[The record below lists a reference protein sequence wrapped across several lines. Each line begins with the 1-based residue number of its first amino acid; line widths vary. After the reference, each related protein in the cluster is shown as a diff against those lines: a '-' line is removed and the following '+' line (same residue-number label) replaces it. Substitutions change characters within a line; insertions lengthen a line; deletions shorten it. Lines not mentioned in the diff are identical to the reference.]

1 MSAPVAAE
9 VLRELHAEAR
19 TFRTPKGAL
28 LWYRDQLARRL
39 RVNRDP
45 ASAGMGGGERDD
57 ATFAAVANCLSTYH
71 PADLDE
77 HGLAIVPLRRDQR
90 VWSAGEALLWL
101 VAWYE
106 NTSDD
111 GAEMALA
118 AGLEFKQR
126 RNAGASLLAVKAGL
140 ERRAFNERCSTV
152 QNKLRRRL
160 AFATSDR
167 PCGLLLDSNGR

>member
-19 TFRTPKGAL
+19 TFRTVKGTL

-45 ASAGMGGGERDD
+45 SSAGAGSGERDD
-57 ATFAAVANCLSTYH
+57 ATFAAVAACLRMYH
-71 PADLDE
+71 PADLDGD
-77 HGLAIVPLRRDQR
+77 GLAFVPRGRASGG
-90 VWSAGEALLWL
+90 VWTPGESLLWL

-111 GAEMALA
+111 GSDMAIES
-118 AGLEFKQR
+118 GLEIRQR
-126 RNAGASLLAVKAGL
+126 RNPSAGLLAVKAGL
-140 ERRAFNERCSTV
+140 ERRAFNRRCKTI
-152 QNKLRRRL
+152 QRKLRLRL
-160 AFATSDR
+160 AFA
-167 PCGLLLDSNGR
+167 LLLDSNGR